1 MTLFDYAALGVI
13 ALSVAIG
20 VFRGATREVIAI
32 ASWTVSGYLALSF
45 APALATLLPGSFSSP
60 TLRLGT
66 AFAAILLSCLLVFA
80 LLSLAMGALLK
91 RSGLTGA
98 DRALGAVVGLA
109 RAVVILVVLTLL
121 AGLTTLPREPSWRN
135 ARSSDMLESLAILVR
150 GYLPSA
156 LAARIRY
163 D

>member
-1 MTLFDYAALGVI
+1 
-13 ALSVAIG
+13 
-20 VFRGATREVIAI
+20 
-32 ASWTVSGYLALSF
+32 
-45 APALATLLPGSFSSP
+45 
-60 TLRLGT
+60 
-66 AFAAILLSCLLVFA
+66 
-80 LLSLAMGALLK
+80 
-91 RSGLTGA
+91 
-98 DRALGAVVGLA
+98 VGLA